1 MRDIGI
7 ILIVL
12 AVVLFGVNWY
22 IERSRRQRG
31 EQAPPRRGR
40 GAPAPA
46 EEPDFV
52 RPRPTVSEFH
62 VRGNEARVT
71 FDVPFPEEGDEV
83 LADLLVG
90 EAVEVVREKRHT
102 LPIDDVTEVVVFAG
116 RDTPREVGRVSLET
130 PGVLPPPSS
139 FADIL
144 NLTSIG
150 ADPLSAEFGEEP
162 PSIPETVTPTRS
174 DELEPLGEVIRLPK
188 AVATGLRAQ
197 GVDPEN
203 MTAAELVT
211 GVLSL
216 FGYTITPGLGEGE
229 YTATKGGTSTFLMA
243 DTYRPGD
250 YPEVEESTIR
260 RFIVAFEQSKADRA
274 MLVSE
279 KYAPFMIHETERRD
293 PRIRF
298 VTRERLQKLVDS
310 MALS

>member
-1 MRDIGI
+1 
-7 ILIVL
+7 
-12 AVVLFGVNWY
+12 VNWY
-22 IERSRRQRG
+22 IERNRRQRG
-31 EQAPPRRGR
+31 DEAPPRR
-40 GAPAPA
+40 AKAAAPA

-62 VRGNEARVT
+62 VRGNEAQVT

-90 EAVEVVREKRHT
+90 EAVEVVREKRHS
-102 LPIDDVTEVVVFAG
+102 LPIDDVTQVVVFAG
-116 RDTPREVGRVSLET
+116 RENRREVGRMSLET

-162 PSIPETVTPTRS
+162 PTIPETVTPTRS
-174 DELEPLGEVIRLPK
+174 DELEPLGELIRLPK

-197 GVDPEN
+197 GIDPET

-216 FGYTITPGLGEGE
+216 FGYTITPGIGEGE
-229 YTATKGGTSTFLMA
+229 FTATKGGTSTFIMA
-243 DTYRPGD
+243 DPYRPGD

-279 KYAPFMIHETERRD
+279 KYAPFSIHETERRD
-293 PRIRF
+293 RRIRF